1 MKPIDIVETTKTSMV
16 QSKLLLFTE
25 EDIVWKED
33 IIRKTTLKLLIPS
46 KYTYNGIDVNTN
58 IGDDCSLVIF
68 SQPTIANKKLQIE
81 PCQVCI
87 GTGKTALTLTNADIG
102 KDTLIGIELTAGIS
116 YYFTLQNASSDTIF
130 PLIIVSNY
138 LV

>member
-1 MKPIDIVETTKTSMV
+1 MIPINIAKSSMV
-16 QSKLLLFTE
+16 ESKLLLFTNE
-25 EDIVWKED
+25 DTVSHEDIE
-33 IIRKTTLKLLIPS
+33 RKTTLKLLIPS
-46 KYTYNGIDVNTN
+46 KYTYNGVDVNTN
-58 IGDDCSLVIF
+58 IGDNCSLVI
-68 SQPTIANKKLQIE
+68 SSKPTIANSKLQIE

-102 KDTLIGIELTAGIS
+102 KDTLVGIELTAGIT

>member
-1 MKPIDIVETTKTSMV
+1 MIPINITKTSDV

-25 EDIVWKED
+25 ADIAWKED
-33 IIRKTTLKLLIPS
+33 IKRKTTLKLLIPS
-46 KYTYNGIDVNTN
+46 KYTYDGVDVNTN
-58 IGDDCSLVIF
+58 IGDDCSLVI
-68 SQPTIANKKLQIE
+68 SSKPTITNSKLQIE

-102 KDTLIGIELTAGIS
+102 KDTLIGIELTVGIE
-116 YYFTLQNASSDTIF
+116 YYFTLQNATSDTIF

>member
-1 MKPIDIVETTKTSMV
+1 MTPINILDTAKATMV
-16 QSKLLLFTE
+16 QSKLLLFTN
-25 EDIVWKED
+25 EDTAWKED
-33 IIRKTTLKLLIPS
+33 IERKTTLKLLIPS
-46 KYTYNGIDVNTN
+46 KYTYNGVDVNTN
-58 IGDDCSLVIF
+58 IGDDCSLVIS
-68 SQPTIANKKLQIE
+68 SQPTIANKHLQIE

-87 GTGKTALTLTNADIG
+87 GANKTPLTLTNADIG
-102 KDTLIGIELTAGIS
+102 IDTLIGIELTAGIS

>member
-1 MKPIDIVETTKTSMV
+1 MTPINILDTAKATMV

-25 EDIVWKED
+25 ADIAWKED
-33 IIRKTTLKLLIPS
+33 IKRKTTLKLLIPS
-46 KYTYNGIDVNTN
+46 KYTYDGVDVNTN
-58 IGDDCSLVIF
+58 IGDDCSLVI
-68 SQPTIANKKLQIE
+68 SSKPTISNPYLQIE

-102 KDTLIGIELTAGIS
+102 KDTLIGIELTAGIT
-116 YYFTLQNASSDTIF
+116 YFFTLQNASSDTIF